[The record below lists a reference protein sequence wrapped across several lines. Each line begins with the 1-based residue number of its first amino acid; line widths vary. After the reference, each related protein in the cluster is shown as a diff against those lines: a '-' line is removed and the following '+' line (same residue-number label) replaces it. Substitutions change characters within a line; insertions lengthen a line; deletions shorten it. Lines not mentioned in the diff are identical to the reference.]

1 MKTYFAL
8 AVGLLAA
15 FVLWTAALCMVDIQ
29 SIGPQGSA
37 VGLAT
42 MNQWFHRWT
51 GVHMELYDLTDNIS
65 LIPLALAA
73 GFGLLGLCQWIQRK
87 DLRKVDRSLL
97 VLGGFYVVVLAAF
110 VGFELAAINYRPILI
125 EGRLEASYPSSTTM
139 LALCILPT
147 AAMQLRDRIR
157 QKVFRGFAVVITAY
171 TVFMVIGRLVS
182 GVHWFSDIIGG
193 ALLSAGLVLLY
204 RAVVMLSR

>member
-15 FVLWTAALCMVDIQ
+15 FVLWTAALCMVDVQ
-29 SIGPQGSA
+29 PIGPQGSA

-87 DLRKVDRSLL
+87 DLCKVDRSLL

-110 VGFELAAINYRPILI
+110 ICFELAAINYRPILI

-147 AAMQLRDRIR
+147 AAMQLRARSCSRWIS
-157 QKVFRGFAVVITAY
+157 GSLYGLTAL
-171 TVFMVIGRLVS
+171 MIIARLFS
-182 GVHWFSDIIGG
+182 GVHWLTDIIGG
-193 ALLSAGLVLLY
+193 LLLSSGLVMLY
-204 RAVVMLSR
+204 KAMTEQ

>member
-15 FVLWTAALCMVDIQ
+15 FALWTAALCMVDVQ
-29 SIGPQGSA
+29 PIGPQGSA

-87 DLRKVDRSLL
+87 DLCKVDRSLL
-97 VLGGFYVVVLAAF
+97 VLGSFYVVVLAAF

-125 EGRLEASYPSSTTM
+125 EGRLEASYPSSTT
-139 LALCILPT
+139 LLSLCILPT
-147 AAMQLRDRIR
+147 AAMQLRA
-157 QKVFRGFAVVITAY
+157 RGCGRWISASLYGLTAL
-171 TVFMVIGRLVS
+171 MIIARLFS
-182 GVHWFSDIIGG
+182 GVHWLTDIIGG
-193 ALLSAGLVLLY
+193 LLLSGGLVMLY
-204 RAVVMLSR
+204 KAMTEQ

>member
-15 FVLWTAALCMVDIQ
+15 FVLWTAALCMVDVQ
-29 SIGPQGSA
+29 PIGPQGSA

-110 VGFELAAINYRPILI
+110 ICFELAAINYRPILI

-147 AAMQLRDRIR
+147 AAMQLRARSCSRWIS
-157 QKVFRGFAVVITAY
+157 GSLYGLTAL
-171 TVFMVIGRLVS
+171 MIIARLFS
-182 GVHWFSDIIGG
+182 GVHWLTDIIGG
-193 ALLSAGLVLLY
+193 LLLSSGLVMLY
-204 RAVVMLSR
+204 KAMTEQ

>member
-147 AAMQLRDRIR
+147 AAMQLRA
-157 QKVFRGFAVVITAY
+157 RGCSRWISASLYGLAALMIIA
-171 TVFMVIGRLVS
+171 RLFS
-182 GVHWFSDIIGG
+182 GVHWLTDIIGG
-193 ALLSAGLVLLY
+193 LLLSSGLVMLY
-204 RAVVMLSR
+204 KAMTEQ

>member
-15 FVLWTAALCMVDIQ
+15 FVLWTAALCMVDVQ
-29 SIGPQGSA
+29 PIGPQGSA

-73 GFGLLGLCQWIQRK
+73 GFGLLGLYQWIQRK

-110 VGFELAAINYRPILI
+110 ICFELAAINYRPILI
-125 EGRLEASYPSSTTM
+125 EGRLEASYPSSTAM

-147 AAMQLRDRIR
+147 AAMQLRARSCSRWIS
-157 QKVFRGFAVVITAY
+157 GSLYGLTAL
-171 TVFMVIGRLVS
+171 MIIARLFS
-182 GVHWFSDIIGG
+182 GVHWLTDIIGG
-193 ALLSAGLVLLY
+193 LLLSSGLVMLY
-204 RAVVMLSR
+204 KAMTEQ

>member
-1 MKTYFAL
+1 MKTYFTL

-29 SIGPQGSA
+29 PIGPQGSA

-42 MNQWFHRWT
+42 MNQWFHQWT

-73 GFGLLGLCQWIQRK
+73 GFGLLGLFQWIQRK
-87 DLRKVDRSLL
+87 DLRKVDRNLL
-97 VLGGFYVVVLAAF
+97 MLGGFYVIVLVAF
-110 VGFELAAINYRPILI
+110 VGFEFAAINYRPILI

-139 LALCILPT
+139 LALCSLPT
-147 AAMQLRDRIR
+147 AAMQLRTRGCGNA
-157 QKVFRGFAVVITAY
+157 QKA
-171 TVFMVIGRLVS
+171 RLQETS
-182 GVHWFSDIIGG
+182 FLVHH
-193 ALLSAGLVLLY
+193 
-204 RAVVMLSR
+204 RCT